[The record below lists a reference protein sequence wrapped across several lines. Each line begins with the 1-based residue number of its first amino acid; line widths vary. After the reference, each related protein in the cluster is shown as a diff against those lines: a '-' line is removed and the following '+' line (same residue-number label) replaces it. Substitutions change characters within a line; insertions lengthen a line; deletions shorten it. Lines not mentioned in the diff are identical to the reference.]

1 MGEERVKMRKQ
12 LGLLEGVAI
21 ILGIIFGSGIF
32 ISPKEVLENT
42 GSVWGALSVWAAC
55 GLLATLG
62 ALCYAE
68 LGKPSTNAI
77 MALTFANNLLEPIFP
92 NCPIDPLSQ
101 KLIAAVTICFLTFI
115 NAYDVRFTTRVQNV
129 FMFTK
134 ISALVIII
142 IGGIVWLG
150 KGRVEQFDDGWAG
163 TKTSVSDWS
172 VAFYSGIFSYSG
184 WSYLN
189 FMTEELK
196 DPFVNLPRAIYL
208 SLPMVT
214 AIYLLANVAYLAVLG
229 PVGVRATE
237 AIAVDFSVAALGWL
251 RFAMPTLVA
260 IAILGGLTVHIMTS
274 SRMCFAGARNGHM
287 PELLAHI
294 NVKCMSPL
302 PSLIFLMLISLIML
316 IPSNLTSLITYCTIV
331 ESFFTTLSCS
341 AVPTWM
347 PVVFVCVCAVLLVVP
362 IRSEPLAVCA
372 GAAITLAGVPVYFAL
387 SNGSK
392 GHFNNQ
398 TAHEFTTPQD
408 EIAPMLPE
416 ENMQAS
422 TVIAGLMPDS
432 FGEMF
437 NFLDGD
443 SFGIGPMHEFVY
455 GWQAIVNTMSMKNNV
470 EVRKRAGLQR
480 FALAGINGIT
490 LIAHIGVTE
499 IMING
504 TRTYCFGGVSRPP
517 GRRSVICK
525 LSTYAIYFQAH
536 AEYPWQSNRP
546 IVSADKGGIWEQLL
560 KANIG
565 PDMNLHYNLNG
576 IYNRYPAS
584 PAAPDIMRNDG
595 QVQPSNFRTDTRDP
609 APEDVLVGNSHLSAD
624 GPGGEPNLGS
634 YNFLHDSQ
642 VQAKFEHER
651 AVSWG
656 KSTPGTTVA
665 PDTPAPAPQPPGVLE
680 MTATDNIRFSG
691 HTLDKATKAKVIG
704 RGAFGEVRLVQKKDT
719 GHVYAMK
726 ILRKADMLEKEQ
738 VAHVRAERDILVE
751 ADHQWVVKMY
761 YSFQDPMNLYLIM
774 EFLPGGDMMTL
785 LMKKDTLSEEC
796 AQFYV
801 AETALAIDISTSSSA
816 MDSKR
821 RAESWKR
828 NRRALAYSTVGTPD
842 YIAPEVFL
850 QTGYGPQAD
859 WWSLGVIMYEMLIGY
874 PPFCSESPQETY
886 RKVMSWRES
895 LTFPPEIP
903 ISEEA
908 RETIMRFCSEPDR
921 RLMFPVDLLEF
932 TFTSTEKTVPAAAS
946 EDEGGGAEEEQA
958 RSVSAASSSSPL
970 GMSKISAKSAGSTR
984 RGQWSRHQ
992 ASSSKWR
999 RPSVCTSRVAAA
1011 IAASRAGAVPPAPVP
1026 VLAAFS
1032 LGGGS
1037 EKDLPFKNSVNCGTS
1052 ANSETC
1058 QFPEDY
1064 ISKEVFDSIS
1074 AYIIPKP
1081 EIQRCTMT
1089 MNFKGDTVMH
1099 LKVVEVRADPAP
1111 VHDHDVP
1118 VMLASV
1124 GLPRPGR
1131 RPPPPPPVPTQPPA
1145 DGADQCDPDID
1156 IRDDP
1161 DPVRAEQ
1168 SSVLNLDLDMSFDTD
1183 VRNVGETLSLDT
1195 ISRLLDHK
1203 LAPSS
1208 PFMSNLRSILREDIK
1223 KMIEVEVG
1231 SSMQKLK
1238 DDFTGTTDFLAAEQ
1252 NDLKSEIKAKD
1263 KQISALQSEHSRLLK
1278 ELHDIRGLVTLIPVI
1293 KFTNMYRATPNLSQL
1308 FSDHELQ
1315 KSCLSFITNGFPVY
1329 IRPPSRSNGFNRRP
1343 EAAPGLRRL
1352 FTGRLC
1358 ADEICCLARLDL
1370 PTLDQI
1376 IEDDPNVAVI
1386 WR

>member
-42 GSVWGALSVWAAC
+42 G
-55 GLLATLG
+55 
-62 ALCYAE
+62 
-68 LGKPSTNAI
+68 
-77 MALTFANNLLEPIFP
+77 
-92 NCPIDPLSQ
+92 
-101 KLIAAVTICFLTFI
+101 
-115 NAYDVRFTTRVQNV
+115 
-129 FMFTK
+129 
-134 ISALVIII
+134 
-142 IGGIVWLG
+142 
-150 KGRVEQFDDGWAG
+150 
-163 TKTSVSDWS
+163 
-172 VAFYSGIFSYSG
+172 
-184 WSYLN
+184 SYLN

-302 PSLIFLMLISLIML
+302 PSLIFL
-316 IPSNLTSLITYCTIV
+316 
-331 ESFFTTLSCS
+331 
-341 AVPTWM
+341 VPTWM

-525 LSTYAIYFQAH
+525 GAMYQEGRFSCKVPYLRYPTVLGYRYCIDKYAAVKSIDGTYKTTYCARGEAIPKFHYDYICERRDIKIKRVNLTDPNERYGCNLRISPEALHQDLPMGLLQANETAFVGHGGKYWLSLYYTQLSTYAIYFQAH

-921 RLMFPVDLLEF
+921 SYIKISAYELIYFNNNQVKLAINDSEMLLF
-932 TFTSTEKTVPAAAS
+932 LKANIFKGYQVNHYFLPISDSRYLLIDKHNTPCF
-946 EDEGGGAEEEQA
+946 GGGAGA
-958 RSVSAASSSSPL
+958 TPSL
-970 GMSKISAKSAGSTR
+970 SKK
-984 RGQWSRHQ
+984 
-992 ASSSKWR
+992 
-999 RPSVCTSRVAAA
+999 
-1011 IAASRAGAVPPAPVP
+1011 
-1026 VLAAFS
+1026 
-1032 LGGGS
+1032 
-1037 EKDLPFKNSVNCGTS
+1037 
-1052 ANSETC
+1052 
-1058 QFPEDY
+1058 FPEDY

-1145 DGADQCDPDID
+1145 DGADQ
-1156 IRDDP
+1156 
-1161 DPVRAEQ
+1161 
-1168 SSVLNLDLDMSFDTD
+1168 
-1183 VRNVGETLSLDT
+1183 
-1195 ISRLLDHK
+1195 
-1203 LAPSS
+1203 
-1208 PFMSNLRSILREDIK
+1208 SILREDIK

-1315 KSCLSFITNGFPVY
+1315 KSCLSFITNGSDSKEKPSMSDVLAILCALQQGTTLRAVCERYAAAARPAFDIRQLILFAQLHGFIKCLKRFPVY

>member
-62 ALCYAE
+62 AL
-68 LGKPSTNAI
+68 PSTNAI